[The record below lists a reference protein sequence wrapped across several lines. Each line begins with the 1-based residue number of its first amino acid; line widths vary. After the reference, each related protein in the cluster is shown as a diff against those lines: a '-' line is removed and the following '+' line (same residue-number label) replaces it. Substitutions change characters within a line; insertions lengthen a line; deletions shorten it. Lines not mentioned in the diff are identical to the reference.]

1 MAYGSLIDIHSHNKA
16 ARFATVIVSVDASDF
31 VVGEPRDG
39 FYSLGIHPWFIGRQD
54 IAASLRKMRSV
65 STDANLLAVGECG
78 LDRLNDVPFAEQEAV
93 FIAQIEL
100 AERLSKP
107 VVIHCVRAFNELLSI
122 KAALKPEQ
130 TWIFHG
136 FNNKASIAASLL
148 NCGGYLSF
156 GKALL
161 HPGSNAAKVLPA
173 VPPDR
178 FFLETDDSGLPIER
192 IYEAAADLRSIG
204 LPELQRTIA
213 NNFKRVFLHE

>member
-1 MAYGSLIDIHSHNKA
+1 MASGSFIDIHSHNKA
-16 ARFATVIVSVDASDF
+16 AGVASVIVSVDASDF
-31 VVGEPRDG
+31 VVGVPRDG

-54 IAASLRKMRSV
+54 CEASLQKMRSV

-78 LDRLNDVPFAEQEAV
+78 LDRLTEVPLAEQEAI

-100 AERLSKP
+100 AERLGKP
-107 VVIHCVRAFNELLSI
+107 VVIHCVRAFNDLLRI
-122 KAALKPEQ
+122 KAALKPAQ
-130 TWIFHG
+130 PWIFHG

-148 NCGGYLSF
+148 NCGSYLSF

-192 IYEAAADLRSIG
+192 IYEAAADLRGIG
-204 LPELQRTIA
+204 LPELQQTIA